1 MRLLEKHNFY
11 FMHQV
16 LAYLFAGL
24 LIVSA
29 IAHIVNPAFYKRL
42 IPDFINPRFAHIL
55 SFITELG
62 AGILLILP
70 QYRPWGGLA
79 FMILMIAF
87 MPIHIW
93 DWTKERPMVG
103 SKNAAIIRIIVQV
116 VLIYAGWWIY
126 SSPNAL

>member
-1 MRLLEKHNFY
+1 
-11 FMHQV
+11 MHQF
-16 LAYLFAGL
+16 LAYLFAVL

-29 IAHIVNPAFYKRL
+29 VAHLVNPAFYARL
-42 IPDFINPRFAHIL
+42 IPDFINARFANIL

-79 FMILMIAF
+79 FMVLMIAF
-87 MPIHIW
+87 IPIHIW

-103 SKNAAIIRIIVQV
+103 SKNAAIVRIIIQI

-126 SSPNAL
+126 SSPKVTS